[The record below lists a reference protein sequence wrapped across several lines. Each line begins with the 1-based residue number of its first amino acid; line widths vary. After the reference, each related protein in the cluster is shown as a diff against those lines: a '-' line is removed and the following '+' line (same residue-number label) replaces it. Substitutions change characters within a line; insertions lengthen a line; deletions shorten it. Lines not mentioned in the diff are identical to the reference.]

1 MRILALADGM
11 NGVIYHRIYTP
22 LMRLQLDGHA
32 TIDIAQDSE
41 TMLKEVRFEDY
52 DLIVFNRWLGP
63 YHYDILKKIAKAKTP
78 YVIDVDDY
86 WVLPKYNPAYWAY
99 RQGIKSAIKDAIHYA
114 DAVTCTTNQL
124 AVKVKELNKNVVV
137 LPNCLDYEHEQWKH
151 TRIENEKFKIGWI
164 GGITHHEDLK
174 LIVDAITRIGEEG
187 IADFYLCGYTDN
199 DIWNQIVNMFK
210 GDWFHVVRG
219 TNAASYGEVYK
230 HFDLVVAPLQKTPFN
245 SCKSELKIL
254 EASAYEVPVVVSAV
268 EPYTNHIDNG
278 GVIFAKPDEWY
289 ESIKQAMTHAKEL
302 GESNA
307 LYCRKFHN
315 LQLHNISRLKLY
327 ESLCK

>member
-1 MRILALADGM
+1 M
-11 NGVIYHRIYTP
+11 
-22 LMRLQLDGHA
+22 
-32 TIDIAQDSE
+32 
-41 TMLKEVRFEDY
+41 
-52 DLIVFNRWLGP
+52 
-63 YHYDILKKIAKAKTP
+63 
-78 YVIDVDDY
+78 
-86 WVLPKYNPAYWAY
+86 
-99 RQGIKSAIKDAIHYA
+99 
-114 DAVTCTTNQL
+114 
-124 AVKVKELNKNVVV
+124 
-137 LPNCLDYEHEQWKH
+137 
-151 TRIENEKFKIGWI
+151 
-164 GGITHHEDLK
+164 K

-245 SCKSELKIL
+245 SCKSELKII

-289 ESIKQAMTHAKEL
+289 ESIKQAMSHAKEL
-302 GESNA
+302 GDSNA